1 MTLAFT
7 FPGQGSQEVGM
18 GKALMEAFP
27 ASKAVFQEVD
37 EALGQNLT
45 QIILEGPIETLTLT
59 ENAQPALMAVSLAV
73 VRALEAE
80 FGIGVDR
87 AAFVAGHS
95 LGEYSALA
103 AAGALSLTDAARLL
117 KLRGQAMQRAVP
129 VGQGA
134 MASLIGPKV
143 DMALAEAAAK
153 KGSEAGVCVVANDN
167 NPGNV
172 VISGS
177 KAGVD
182 AGIAAAK
189 ELGGKG
195 MLLNVSAPFH
205 SPLMAPAEEEM
216 RAALAEAK
224 ILTPKVPVIAN
235 VVAAPVTDSEEIRKL
250 LVQQVT
256 GRVRWRESMIWLGST
271 GKVNR
276 LVELGAGK
284 VLTGM
289 AKRLVPDAESLSVND
304 PDGLRAFAASL

>member
-1 MTLAFT
+1 MIMTLAFT

-18 GKALMEAFP
+18 GKALIEAFP
-27 ASKAVFQEVD
+27 AAKAVFQEVD

-80 FGIGVDR
+80 FGIGVDK

-103 AAGALSLTDAARLL
+103 AAGALSLSDAARLL

-167 NPGNV
+167 NVGNI

-216 RAALAEAK
+216 RAALAAAN
-224 ILTPKVPVIAN
+224 IQAPKVPV
-235 VVAAPVTDSEEIRKL
+235 VAGPVTDPEDIRKL

-256 GRVRWRESMIWLGST
+256 GRVRWRESVLWLGST
-271 GKVNR
+271 GKVKR

-289 AKRLVPDAESLSVND
+289 AKRLVPDVESLSVND
-304 PDGLRAFAASL
+304 PDSLRAFAASL